1 MAEELYDLQNDP
13 DELVNLAGD
22 PVHSK
27 QLRLM
32 RGLMDA
38 WLVDTDDQGQY
49 PRSEG
54 ALTEVLERY
63 PPEWLHSP
71 ELRGKSRFVPKSGQ
85 SSSAKSR

>member
-63 PPEWLHSP
+63 PPE
-71 ELRGKSRFVPKSGQ
+71 
-85 SSSAKSR
+85 